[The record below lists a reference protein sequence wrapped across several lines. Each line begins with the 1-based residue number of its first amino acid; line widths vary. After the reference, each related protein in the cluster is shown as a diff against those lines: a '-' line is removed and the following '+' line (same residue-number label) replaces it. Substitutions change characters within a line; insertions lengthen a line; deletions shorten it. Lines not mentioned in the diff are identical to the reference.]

1 MVLVGHSFGGL
12 VIKSLVVEVHK
23 AWMRGASHN
32 LLDENSIECARAFLA
47 GLRGIIFYA
56 VPHGGANMGEIYK
69 SWSVEGKCRMAG
81 IVKNLEPFQRKMESL
96 SMEFDEVALDKN
108 LIVYAFGEGRAMEE
122 V

>member
-1 MVLVGHSFGGL
+1 MVMVGHSFGGL

-23 AWMRGASHN
+23 ASMRGASN
-32 LLDENSIECARAFLA
+32 NLDENSIECAQAFLA

-56 VPHGGANMGEIYK
+56 VPHGGANMSEIYRLG
-69 SWSVEGKCRMAG
+69 SVEGTCRMAG

-96 SMEFDEVALDKN
+96 SMEFDEVAEN
-108 LIVYAFGEGRAMEE
+108 IIIYAFGEGRAMEE